1 MSANFTITPVAK
13 ARYEQLKS
21 GRNTILE
28 RARSNSELTIPGLV
42 PADGQDSSTSF
53 SQPYQSLGARC
64 VNNLA
69 SWMLVTQFPPDSPF
83 ARISVH
89 EDTAQELGER
99 LSEVQTA
106 LARISSKAHLR
117 VETMAMRPIMM
128 ETFRHLV
135 VAGNALIHVP
145 IENVPPRMWRLDQY
159 VCLRDERGRLIEAV
173 VHEKV
178 YPATLDDATR
188 TTCKVVVEEG
198 KDKEKLID
206 LYTHVQLDGD
216 DLVDYQEI
224 NGIIVPGSEG
234 RAPRDK
240 AGWMALRWQ
249 AVPGSDYGRAH
260 VSEYIGDLMSLE
272 DLSKSII
279 QFAAVAS
286 RIVHIVDPN
295 SMIDIEELNRAE
307 TGEYVTGYI
316 DKVQSLQ
323 LDKSQDFQVASAVSE
338 RLELR
343 LSHAFMLQS
352 GTVRNAERVTAE
364 EIRAMA
370 QELEN
375 VLGGV
380 YTVMSAELQLPLI
393 KRLLYALE
401 REQKVPALPDDVE
414 PTIVTGFEALGRNHA
429 ANKLR
434 MWLTDMK
441 TTYGDAVISQI
452 TDSSEVGRR
461 LADNYGIEDVASL
474 IKSQEQLA
482 QESEAAQAQQAT
494 QAAVPAL
501 ARAGA
506 AALTEQP
513 QG

>member
-1 MSANFTITPVAK
+1 ML
-13 ARYEQLKS
+13 RS
-21 GRNTILE
+21 GRTTILD
-28 RARSNSELTIPGLV
+28 RARRNSELTIPGLV
-42 PADGQDSSTSF
+42 PADGQDGSTSF
-53 SQPYQSLGARC
+53 NQPYQSLGARC

-117 VETMAMRPIMM
+117 VETMSMRPIMM
-128 ETFRHLV
+128 EAFRHLV
-135 VAGNALIHVP
+135 VAGNALLHIP
-145 IENVPPRMWRLDQY
+145 LENIPPRMWRIDQY

-178 YPATLDDATR
+178 YPATLDEATIKA
-188 TTCKVVVEEG
+188 CKVDVKPGEE
-198 KDKEKLID
+198 KQKLVD
-206 LYTHVQLDGD
+206 LYTHVKLVDD

-234 RAPRDK
+234 KAPRDQ

-272 DLSKSII
+272 DISKAVI

-286 RIVHIVDPN
+286 RIVYIVDPN
-295 SMIDIEELNRAE
+295 SMIDVEELNRAE
-307 TGEYVTGYI
+307 TGEYVTGYQ
-316 DKVQSLQ
+316 DKVRALQ
-323 LDKSQDFQVASAVSE
+323 LDKGQDFQVASAVAE

-393 KRLLYALE
+393 RRLLYALQ
-401 REQKVPALPDDVE
+401 REQKVPALPADVE

-441 TTYGDAVISQI
+441 QTYGDAVVAQI

-474 IKSQEQLA
+474 IKSSDQLA
-482 QESEAAQAQQAT
+482 AENEAAQAQQAT
-494 QAAVPAL
+494 QAAVPEL

-506 AALTEQP
+506 AALAEQP